1 MTPTLNSPQALLH
14 GVAPLSTLGVIRARG
29 DDAASFLH
37 GQLTQDVL
45 LLPDGQAR
53 LAGYCSAKGRLLA
66 SFVLLRLSAAEVWLV
81 CPKELL
87 AATLKRLSMFVLRA
101 KVKLDDASAELAV
114 RGLAGESAQAALPA
128 GSLPWSAA
136 PQAAGHAV
144 ALYPAAGVARA
155 LWIGPASD
163 AALPGPALSESL
175 WAWSE
180 VLAAV
185 PTPGASQTDSF
196 VPQMLNYESVG
207 GVSFKKG
214 CYPGQEVV
222 ARSQFRGT
230 LKRRTC
236 LAHAEGLAQ
245 APSAGQ
251 EVFLASDAADQP
263 SGVVVQAA
271 FSPAGGVDLLA
282 VVQVAAGEPGTPLH
296 LGTPDGPVLVVQPLP
311 YPLLADI

>member
-1 MTPTLNSPQALLH
+1 MNSPQALLH
-14 GVAPLSTLGVIRARG
+14 GVAPLSALGVIRARG

-37 GQLTQDVL
+37 GQLTQDVV

-114 RGLAGESAQAALPA
+114 RGLAGEPALAALPA

-144 ALYPAAGVARA
+144 ALYPAAGVPRA

-163 AALPGPALSESL
+163 AASPGPALSESL

-185 PTPGASQTDSF
+185 PSPGATQTDSF
-196 VPQMLNYESVG
+196 VPQMLNLESVG

-236 LAHAEGLAQ
+236 LAHGEGLEGLEPR
-245 APSAGQ
+245 PSPGQ
-251 EVFLASDAADQP
+251 EVFLAGDAADQP
-263 SGVVVQAA
+263 SGVVVQTAV
-271 FSPAGGVDLLA
+271 SPAGGVDLLA
-282 VVQVAAGEPGTPLH
+282 VVQVTASAAGTVLH
-296 LGTPDGPVLVVQPLP
+296 LGAPDGPALVVQPLP